1 MWIDA
6 ALIKESFELDM
17 TEKSVANKY
26 FKGSSLLLFLHTET
40 CLLLFKGLVAV
51 PMLL

>member
-1 MWIDA
+1 MWIDE

-26 FKGSSLLLFLHTET
+26 FKGSSLLLFL
-40 CLLLFKGLVAV
+40 CLLLFKGLVPV